1 MTARLMQTTAR
12 VAILIEDDT
21 RQLTELATALVTLF
35 NALLT
40 IGSVIKPVVIF
51 ATDFAE
57 AASFTGKVM
66 GIAVSALAYGF
77 VGVRI

>member
-12 VAILIEDDT
+12 VAILIEADT
-21 RQLTELATALVTLF
+21 RQVIELTAALVTIL

-40 IGSVIKPVVIF
+40 IGGAIKPIVTF
-51 ATDFAE
+51 AADFVE
-57 AASFTGKVM
+57 AATFTGKMM
-66 GIAVSALAYGF
+66 GIVVSALAYGF